1 MSIWE
6 KYKIERKN
14 NVSTSIDIKKKWKRN
29 EKMYHDVKLGYE
41 RPRTLQNSRLNKLGW
56 DPTSVTKL
64 PALKKVNI
72 YFVSI
77 S

>member
-1 MSIWE
+1 
-6 KYKIERKN
+6 
-14 NVSTSIDIKKKWKRN
+14 
-29 EKMYHDVKLGYE
+29 MYHDVKLGYE